1 MYDGSQEVS
10 SGWTE
15 LHSGDRELWVDRPNA
30 LWAWQINSGAQAE
43 CLMCEMLQ
51 MHERMCNLRYSSGCV
66 CVSLLCSV
74 AFLLNLY
81 QMDEGSIYD
90 YDKYLANFIQYY
102 TSIKILESLKD
113 QSSAVI

>member
-1 MYDGSQEVS
+1 
-10 SGWTE
+10 
-15 LHSGDRELWVDRPNA
+15 
-30 LWAWQINSGAQAE
+30 
-43 CLMCEMLQ
+43 MCEMLQ
-51 MHERMCNLRYSSGCV
+51 MHERMCNLRYSSGRV

-102 TSIKILESLKD
+102 TSIKIWESLKD